1 MNLLI
6 ITECEVAK
14 MNGREIWNKFL
25 SNIQNEITE
34 ISFETWFSEEDTKF
48 YSFKDNV
55 LTITVN
61 QEFIKKHIE
70 AHYLDIMKDAMYEIT
85 NSDVTFNIIL
95 ESEVQK
101 LEEKE
106 NNNVSLNTLVSN
118 NERQS
123 ANNANLNPNYTFETF
138 IVGKSNKFAYKAS
151 RMLAEAPG
159 SYNPLFL
166 YGESGVGK
174 THLMHAIGNY
184 LIQNTDKKVLYIT
197 SDKFVDE
204 YTRIFRYSDK
214 NSYDKIDAFKEKYR
228 NVDVLIID
236 DIQFLSTAPKGQEE
250 FFHTFNELHNANKQ
264 IIIASDRSV
273 DDLNSIENRLLTRF
287 NWGLTANI
295 TTPDYDLRVS
305 IIKNKLAYNDAVS
318 DIPEDVVE
326 YIANNFDSDIR
337 KLEGA
342 ITRVLAYSS
351 MFYYGKIDLDIAIEA
366 LKDQVTGKSVY
377 KNDVQRIQR
386 VVCDYYKISLEEMK
400 GKNKN
405 NAINFPR
412 QVAIYLCRELT
423 TESFPKIGSYFGGR
437 NHSTIISADKKIRKE
452 LTTNDNLRQVIKDL
466 KRDLT

>member
-1 MNLLI
+1 MS
-6 ITECEVAK
+6 
-14 MNGREIWNKFL
+14 GREVWLNFL
-25 SNIQNEITE
+25 ENIKNEITNV
-34 ISFETWFSEEDTKF
+34 SFDTWFNEEDTKF
-48 YSFKDNV
+48 YSFENDV
-55 LTITVN
+55 LTISVN

-70 AHYLDIMKDAMYEIT
+70 DHYLDIMGEAISKVT
-85 NSDVTFNIIL
+85 NSNVTFNIVL
-95 ESEVQK
+95 ESELEK
-101 LEEKE
+101 LKKVDHKKDIINDNVEK
-106 NNNVSLNTLVSN
+106 
-118 NERQS
+118 QS
-123 ANNANLNPNYTFETF
+123 AMNANLNPNYTFETF
-138 IVGKSNKFAYKAS
+138 VVGKSNKFAYKAS
-151 RMLAEAPG
+151 RVIAEAPG

-184 LIQNTDKKVLYIT
+184 LVENTDKKVLYIT

-204 YTRIFRYSDK
+204 YTRIFRYNDK
-214 NSYDKIDAFKEKYR
+214 NSFDKIDAFKEKYR
-228 NVDVLIID
+228 NVDVLMID

-305 IIKNKLAYNDAVS
+305 IIKNKLAFKEAAN
-318 DIPEDVVE
+318 DIPDDVIE

-351 MFYYGKIDLDIAIEA
+351 MFNKGQITLDLAVDA
-366 LKDQVTGKSVY
+366 LKDQLKDRSFY

-386 VVCDYYKISLEEMK
+386 AVCDYYKISIDQMK

-405 NAINFPR
+405 NSINFPR
-412 QVAIYLCRELT
+412 QIAIYLCRELT

-452 LTTNDNLRQVIKDL
+452 LEKNQNLREVIKDL
-466 KRDLT
+466 KRNLT

>member
-1 MNLLI
+1 
-6 ITECEVAK
+6 
-14 MNGREIWNKFL
+14 MNGMDIWNKFL
-25 SNIQNEITE
+25 ENIKNEITNV
-34 ISFETWFSEEDTKF
+34 SFDTWFNEEDTKF
-48 YSFKDNV
+48 YSFVDDIM
-55 LTITVN
+55 TITVN

-70 AHYLDIMKDAMYEIT
+70 EHYLDIMSEAIAKVT
-85 NSDVTFNIIL
+85 NTSVTFNIVL
-95 ESEVQK
+95 EGDVNK
-101 LEEKE
+101 FEKIADDKDDSGGF
-106 NNNVSLNTLVSN
+106 VH
-118 NERQS
+118 QS
-123 ANNANLNPNYTFETF
+123 AENANLNPNYTFESF

-151 RMLAEAPG
+151 RVIAEAPG

-184 LIQNTDKKVLYIT
+184 LIQNSTKKVLYIT

-204 YTRIFRYSDK
+204 YTRIFRYNDK
-214 NSYDKIDAFKEKYR
+214 NSFDKIDAFKEKYR

-287 NWGLTANI
+287 NWGLVANI
-295 TTPDYDLRVS
+295 TTPDYDLRVD
-305 IIKNKLAYNDAVS
+305 IIKNKLAFKEVAN
-318 DIPEDVVE
+318 DIPEEVIE
-326 YIANNFDSDIR
+326 YIANNFDSDVR

-351 MFYYGKIDLDIAIEA
+351 MFNKGVINLDIAIEA
-366 LKDQVTGKSVY
+366 LKDQLKDHSFY

-386 VVCDYYKISLEEMK
+386 VVCDYYKISIDQMK
-400 GKNKN
+400 SKNKN
-405 NAINFPR
+405 NSINFPR
-412 QVAIYLCRELT
+412 QIAIYLCRELT

-437 NHSTIISADKKIRKE
+437 NHSTIISADKKIRRE
-452 LTTNDNLRQVIKDL
+452 LNNNENLREIIRML
-466 KRDLT
+466 KKNLS

>member
-1 MNLLI
+1 MSGN
-6 ITECEVAK
+6 
-14 MNGREIWNKFL
+14 EIWNNFL
-25 SNIQNEITE
+25 KNIKNEITNV
-34 ISFETWFSEEDTKF
+34 SFDTWFNEEDTKF
-48 YSFKDNV
+48 YSFEDDV
-55 LTITVN
+55 MTITVN

-70 AHYLDIMKDAMYEIT
+70 EHYLDIMSDAISKVT
-85 NSDVTFNIIL
+85 NSNVTFNIIL
-95 ESEVQK
+95 ESEIEK
-101 LEEKE
+101 IKAEKE
-106 NNNVSLNTLVSN
+106 KGNLENRSVIH
-118 NERQS
+118 QS
-123 ANNANLNPNYTFETF
+123 SENANLNPNYTFENF

-151 RMLAEAPG
+151 RVIAEAPG

-184 LIQNTDKKVLYIT
+184 LVENTDKKVLYIT

-204 YTRIFRYSDK
+204 YTRIFRYNDK
-214 NSYDKIDAFKEKYR
+214 NSFDKIDAFKEKYR
-228 NVDVLIID
+228 NVDVLMID

-273 DDLNSIENRLLTRF
+273 DDLNSLENRLLTRF

-295 TTPDYDLRVS
+295 TTPDYDLRVN
-305 IIKNKLAYNDAVS
+305 IIKNKLAFKEAAS
-318 DIPEDVVE
+318 DIPEDVIE

-351 MFYYGKIDLDIAIEA
+351 MFNKGRITLDIAVEA
-366 LKDQVTGKSVY
+366 LKDQLKDRSFY

-386 VVCDYYKISLEEMK
+386 VVCDYYKISIEQMK

-405 NAINFPR
+405 NSINFPR

-452 LTTNDNLRQVIKDL
+452 LEKNQSLREVIKDL
-466 KRDLT
+466 KRNLT

>member
-1 MNLLI
+1 MDG
-6 ITECEVAK
+6 K
-14 MNGREIWNKFL
+14 KIWNDFL
-25 SNIQNEITE
+25 NNIKNEITNV
-34 ISFETWFSEEDTKF
+34 SFDTWFNEEDTKF
-48 YSFKDNV
+48 YSLDNNI

-70 AHYLDIMKDAMYEIT
+70 EHYIDIMSEAISKVT
-85 NSDVTFNIIL
+85 NENITFNIIL
-95 ESEVQK
+95 ENEINNCNSKNDEI
-101 LEEKE
+101 LDISFEK
-106 NNNVSLNTLVSN
+106 
-118 NERQS
+118 QS
-123 ANNANLNPNYTFETF
+123 ASNANLNPNYVFENF
-138 IVGKSNKFAYKAS
+138 VVGKSNKFAYKAA
-151 RMLAEAPG
+151 RVIAEAPG

-184 LIQNTDKKVLYIT
+184 LIENSTKKVLYIT

-204 YTRIFRYSDK
+204 YTRIFRYNDK
-214 NSYDKIDAFKEKYR
+214 YSFDKIDAFKDKYR

-287 NWGLTANI
+287 NWGLVANI
-295 TTPDYDLRVS
+295 TTPDYDLRID
-305 IIKNKLAYNDAVS
+305 IIKNKLAFKEVAN
-318 DIPEDVVE
+318 DIPEEVIE
-326 YIANNFDSDIR
+326 YIANNFDSDVR

-351 MFYYGKIDLDIAIEA
+351 MFNKGIINLDIAIEA
-366 LKDQVTGKSVY
+366 LKDQLKDHSYY

-386 VVCDYYKISLEEMK
+386 VVCDYYKISIDQMK
-400 GKNKN
+400 SKNKN
-405 NAINFPR
+405 NSINFPR
-412 QVAIYLCRELT
+412 QIAIYLCRELT

-452 LTTNDNLRQVIKDL
+452 LNTNENLREIIKML
-466 KRDLT
+466 KRNLS

>member
-1 MNLLI
+1 MSGK
-6 ITECEVAK
+6 EV
-14 MNGREIWNKFL
+14 WNNFL
-25 SNIQNEITE
+25 ENIKNEITNV
-34 ISFETWFSEEDTKF
+34 SFDTWFNEEDTKF
-48 YSFKDNV
+48 YSFKDDV

-70 AHYLDIMKDAMYEIT
+70 EHYLDIMGEAISKVT
-85 NSDVTFNIIL
+85 NSNVSFNIVL
-95 ESEVQK
+95 ESDIQK
-101 LEEKE
+101 LKEEEKKNIE
-106 NNNVSLNTLVSN
+106 LAINDDD
-118 NERQS
+118 EKQS
-123 ANNANLNPNYTFETF
+123 ALNANLNPNYTFETF

-151 RMLAEAPG
+151 RVIAEAPG

-184 LIQNTDKKVLYIT
+184 LIENTNKKVLYIT

-204 YTRIFRYSDK
+204 YTRIFRYNDK
-214 NSYDKIDAFKEKYR
+214 NSFDKIDAFKEKYR

-273 DDLNSIENRLLTRF
+273 DDLNSLENRLLTRF

-305 IIKNKLAYNDAVS
+305 IIKNKLAFKEAAN
-318 DIPEDVVE
+318 DIPDDVIE

-342 ITRVLAYSS
+342 ITRVLAYAS
-351 MFYYGKIDLDIAIEA
+351 MFNKGKITLDIAVDA
-366 LKDQVTGKSVY
+366 LKDQLKDRSFY

-386 VVCDYYKISLEEMK
+386 VVCDYYKISIEQMK
-400 GKNKN
+400 GKSKN
-405 NAINFPR
+405 NSVNFPR
-412 QVAIYLCRELT
+412 QIAIYLCRELT

-452 LTTNDNLRQVIKDL
+452 LLSNDSLKEVIKDL
-466 KRDLT
+466 KKNLT

>member
-1 MNLLI
+1 MTN
-6 ITECEVAK
+6 
-14 MNGREIWNKFL
+14 NDIWKAFL
-25 SNIQNEITE
+25 ENVKNEITD
-34 ISFETWFSEEDTKF
+34 ISFATWFSEEDTKF
-48 YSFKDNV
+48 YDFKDNV

-70 AHYLDIMKDAMYEIT
+70 EHYMDIMNDAIYKVTKT
-85 NSDVTFNIIL
+85 NVVFNIIL
-95 ESEVQK
+95 EDEIQRK
-101 LEEKE
+101 DEKKVTTD
-106 NNNVSLNTLVSN
+106 NIIFDVD
-118 NERQS
+118 ERQS
-123 ANNANLNPNYTFETF
+123 SANANLNENYTFESF
-138 IVGKSNKFAYKAS
+138 IVGKSNKFAYKAA
-151 RMLAEAPG
+151 RVIAEAPG

-184 LIQNTDKKVLYIT
+184 LINNTDKKVLYIT

-214 NSYDKIDAFKEKYR
+214 NNFEKIDAFKDKYR
-228 NVDVLIID
+228 NIDVLMID

-264 IIIASDRSV
+264 IIIASDRPV
-273 DDLNSIENRLLTRF
+273 DDLNSIENRLLTRL

-295 TTPDYDLRVS
+295 TTPDYDLRVN
-305 IIKNKLAYNDAVS
+305 IIKNKLAFKEAAN
-318 DIPEDVVE
+318 DIPEDVIE

-351 MFYYGKIDLDIAIEA
+351 MFNRGNITLDIAVEA
-366 LKDQVTGKSVY
+366 LKDQLKDRSFY

-386 VVCDYYKISLEEMK
+386 VVCDYYKISIEQMK
-400 GKNKN
+400 GKNRN
-405 NAINFPR
+405 NSVNFPR
-412 QVAIYLCRELT
+412 QIAIYLCRELT

-437 NHSTIISADKKIRKE
+437 NHSTIISADKKIRNEIKE
-452 LTTNDNLRQVIKDL
+452 NENLRNVIKDL
-466 KRDLT
+466 KRSLS

>member
-1 MNLLI
+1 MVSEMDVWKQFLENI
-6 ITECEVAK
+6 KNEIANVSF
-14 MNGREIWNKFL
+14 EIWFN
-25 SNIQNEITE
+25 
-34 ISFETWFSEEDTKF
+34 EEDTKF

-55 LTITVN
+55 MTITVN
-61 QEFIKKHIE
+61 QEFIRKHINE
-70 AHYLDIMKDAMYEIT
+70 HYLDIMTEALNKVTGT
-85 NSDVTFNIIL
+85 NSSFNILL
-95 ESEVQK
+95 ESEVK
-101 LEEKE
+101 KIEEDKHKNIE
-106 NNNVSLNTLVSN
+106 PVINQNNY
-118 NERQS
+118 ERQS
-123 ANNANLNPNYTFETF
+123 PTNANLNPNYTFETF
-138 IVGKSNKFAYKAS
+138 IVGKSNKFAYKVA
-151 RMLAEAPG
+151 RAVAEAPG

-184 LIQNTDKKVLYIT
+184 LIENSDNKVLYIT

-214 NSYDKIDAFKEKYR
+214 NNFEKIDAFKAKYR
-228 NVDVLIID
+228 NVDVLMID

-250 FFHTFNELHNANKQ
+250 FFNTFNELHDAGKQ
-264 IIIASDRSV
+264 IIIASDRPV
-273 DDLNSIENRLLTRF
+273 DDLTAFENRLITRF

-305 IIKNKLAYNDAVS
+305 IIKNKLAFKEAVS

-351 MFYYGKIDLDIAIEA
+351 MFNHGQITFDIAVEA
-366 LKDQVTGKSVY
+366 LKDQLKDRSSY

-386 VVCDYYKISLEEMK
+386 VVCDYYKISMEQMK
-400 GKNKN
+400 GKSRN
-405 NAINFPR
+405 NDVNFPR
-412 QVAIYLCRELT
+412 QIAIYLCRELT

-437 NHSTIISADKKIRKE
+437 NHSTIISADKKIRQE
-452 LTTNDNLRQVIKDL
+452 LTKNDNLKQVIKDL
-466 KRDLT
+466 KRELT